1 MIGYARTGT
10 SPEESARIQY
20 FLPQRDQMEMNRDKL
35 MSSAI
40 EAIAAMNQKG
50 YTAPTA
56 PVLTLPGSGILTRMS
71 DFMDKGISDGLFY
84 PHDKTVA
91 MAVASIVVS
100 DTPDGETVSED
111 DMFARERRAFLRL
124 AKTPETLERITMLME
139 HGQSIRN

>member
-1 MIGYARTGT
+1 
-10 SPEESARIQY
+10 
-20 FLPQRDQMEMNRDKL
+20 

-111 DMFARERRAFLRL
+111 NMFARERRAFLRL